1 MRVGKERRSSTTP
14 IDRYRIRVGHSG
26 QLPAELSGG
35 NQQKVALSRV
45 LAMEPKV
52 VLIDEPTQGVDVR
65 SRLDIYRFL
74 RAIADSGTA
83 VVVVSSDASELAGL
97 WTGSW

>member
-1 MRVGKERRSSTTP
+1 
-14 IDRYRIRVGHSG
+14 
-26 QLPAELSGG
+26 
-35 NQQKVALSRV
+35 
-45 LAMEPKV
+45 MEPKV

-74 RAIADSGTA
+74 RAIADSGSA

-97 WTGSW
+97 CDRILVMSPRQGRSPSSTG